1 MFAYINK
8 KSYNE
13 MKEANPR
20 FTYNDFAREFN
31 SKILYANQQLSE
43 IMKQVEKYL
52 EEKRKLF
59 FRF

>member
-1 MFAYINK
+1 
-8 KSYNE
+8 